1 MPLSQASSAWLGFPA
16 ALLLCLPF
24 FALIR
29 ETPWQDFRLAYGD
42 WSAIGVSVGWSGL
55 SLVLITLLGTPLAL
69 WLARTASPLKRSVE
83 ILVLMTLLTPPLAMG
98 ILLVSAFGP
107 YGTLGEPLSRLG
119 LLLNNNIG
127 AFILAQLYG
136 GIAYFVLAARTAFEA
151 VPLTLEEAARGL
163 GCSRRQT
170 FYRVTLPLAARA
182 LAAGLAITWVRI
194 IGEFGIVMVFA
205 YFPQG
210 IPVKL
215 FVNLQNDGVNA
226 VYALLWLL
234 LLVTLPFPL
243 WCLSVYSRSRQT

>member
-1 MPLSQASSAWLGFPA
+1 M
-16 ALLLCLPF
+16 LCLPF
-24 FALIR
+24 LALIR

-42 WSAIGVSVGWSGL
+42 WSAIGVSMGWSAL
-55 SLVLITLLGTPLAL
+55 SLVLIILLGTPLAL
-69 WLARTASPLKRSVE
+69 WLARSNSSLKRGGE

-98 ILLVSAFGP
+98 ILLISAFGP
-107 YGTLGEPLSRLG
+107 YGTLGEPLARLG
-119 LLLNNNIG
+119 LLLNNNVG

-151 VPLTLEEAARGL
+151 VPHTLEEAARGL
-163 GCSRRQT
+163 GCSRRAA

-243 WCLSVYSRSRQT
+243 WCLSVYGQSRKNL